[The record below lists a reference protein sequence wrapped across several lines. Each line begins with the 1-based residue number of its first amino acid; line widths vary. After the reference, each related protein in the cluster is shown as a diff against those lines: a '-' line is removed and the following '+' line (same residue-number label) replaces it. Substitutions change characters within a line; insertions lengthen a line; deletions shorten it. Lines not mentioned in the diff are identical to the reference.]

1 MKVGIFLKERKVC
14 IERKC
19 IYKLK
24 NITLSKIPIA
34 DKKGFQKIGL
44 YCNSLRVQFNW
55 EIFKTN
61 W

>member
-1 MKVGIFLKERKVC
+1 MKVGIFLKERKGC

-44 YCNSLRVQFNW
+44 YCNSFRVKFN
-55 EIFKTN
+55 
-61 W
+61 